1 MKTERLEKLKR
12 LKSQLQCFEEKEKE
26 KKRENKVYQAFV
38 INNNLFK
45 KEKEN

>member
-1 MKTERLEKLKR
+1 MKTERLEELKR
-12 LKSQLQCFEEKEKE
+12 LKSQLQYFEEKEE
-26 KKRENKVYQAFV
+26 KRESKVYQAFV

>member
-1 MKTERLEKLKR
+1 MKTERFEELKKVKL
-12 LKSQLQCFEEKEKE
+12 QLQYLEEKEKE
-26 KKRENKVYQAFV
+26 EKRESKAYQAFV